1 MKSAA
6 SLLATVFVSAAV
18 CVTAIGVYDVMV
30 RQPRTPRLALI
41 DIAKLYD
48 AADQGL
54 KNRVLEGASGSA
66 TAASGAS
73 RGVGPYRLH
82 DAGDFGPM
90 LEAVLT
96 DLSAECR
103 CAIVAMAT
111 VVGGDST
118 VPDFTQETAKRMGL
132 VLRAGTAR

>member
-1 MKSAA
+1 MTSAG
-6 SLLATVFVSAAV
+6 SVLTTVFISMAV

-41 DIAKLYD
+41 DIAKLYS

-54 KNRVLEGASGSA
+54 KNRALEGASGPADASL
-66 TAASGAS
+66 AASSGAGP
-73 RGVGPYRLH
+73 RGLQS
-82 DAGDFGPM
+82 AADFGPM

-132 VLRAGTAR
+132 MLRAGTAR

>member
-1 MKSAA
+1 MKPAA
-6 SLLATVFVSAAV
+6 SLLTTVFVSAAV
-18 CVTAIGVYDVMV
+18 CVAAIGVYDVMV

-41 DIAKLYD
+41 DIAKLYA

-54 KNRVLEGASGSA
+54 KNRALEGASGPA
-66 TAASGAS
+66 AAASSAGRGGAS
-73 RGVGPYRLH
+73 QGLQS
-82 DAGDFGPM
+82 AADFGPM

-132 VLRAGTAR
+132 VLRAGASR

>member
-1 MKSAA
+1 MTSAG
-6 SLLATVFVSAAV
+6 SVLTTVFISMAV

-41 DIAKLYD
+41 DIAKLYS

-54 KNRVLEGASGSA
+54 KNRALEGASGPA
-66 TAASGAS
+66 DAPLAASSGAVP
-73 RGVGPYRLH
+73 RGLQS
-82 DAGDFGPM
+82 AADFGPM

-132 VLRAGTAR
+132 MLRAGTSR